1 MSHEPKKLYRSN
13 NRMIGGV
20 CAGLAEYFDID
31 ATLVRVV
38 YAALSLFSACFP
50 GVLLYIILLIIV
62 PNRENYDRE
71 Y

>member
-1 MSHEPKKLYRSN
+1 MEPKKLYRSN

>member
-31 ATLVRVV
+31 VTLVRVV

-62 PNRENYDRE
+62 PNRDNYDRE

>member
-62 PNRENYDRE
+62 PNRDNYDRE